1 MKRIA
6 LTIGTFAT
14 MLVLA
19 APSAGFAAGPAAT
32 PMTVMSEGFESAS
45 TKYVTAPID
54 IPPST
59 LGSTWGYWAP
69 VSVATGGGAFGRAH
83 TGLRGL
89 WCDGTDSGAVTG
101 AGIWSGVPLTYNP
114 YSAGTATFDLTQT
127 ADLYTSSLD
136 FWYTLPSRGSADMD
150 SFNVLTSSMADPSDN
165 QGNSTFPLTADKAWT
180 HISIAITDG
189 AKAQI
194 VRASSKV
201 RFAWIDNLLDADP
214 WSVGQGPTID
224 DVAVTGWRYGP
235 VRLLTAATAADGV
248 TLTWSKPLRAPASTL
263 AEDRAISYR
272 VWRAPAGTTA
282 TNSAAWTLLTP
293 TNAANADATISLV
306 DSSAVALTSYTYL
319 VQPWEPG
326 ASARYGMPQTV
337 AAKMAG
343 VASSMTFTSPTTSAF
358 SGPATVSGSLKTA
371 TGAALAG
378 RKVDIASSV
387 DGKKNWKAL
396 TTAVTLSTGAFSRL
410 VAPTTKTYYRA
421 TFAGNAANAAA
432 ATIAV
437 SAILPRV
444 YLTMPSAPT
453 TAVHAHAFTSVGY
466 LRPYHGVG
474 SYPVTIQCYRY
485 ERQSNGSYRWILR
498 RNVAAKAYYYVS
510 TTTRY
515 VGSVS
520 LPYAGKWA
528 IRAYHATDSANAA
541 TYSTFHFLT
550 AK

>member
-6 LTIGTFAT
+6 LTIGTLAT

-19 APSAGFAAGPAAT
+19 TPVAGFAAGPAAT

-45 TKYVTAPID
+45 TRYVAAPID
-54 IPPST
+54 LGTGS
-59 LGSTWGYWAP
+59 LGSTYGYWAR
-69 VSVATGGGAFGRAH
+69 VAVAAGGRAH
-83 TGLRGL
+83 TGVWGL
-89 WCDGTDSGAVTG
+89 WCDGTDSKAVTG
-101 AGIWSGVPLTYNP
+101 FWSGVPLTYNP

-127 ADLYTSSLD
+127 ADLYSSTLD
-136 FWYTLPSRGSADMD
+136 FWYTLPSRGTADMN
-150 SFNVLTSSMADPSDN
+150 SFNVLTSPLVDLFDN
-165 QGNSTFPLTADKAWT
+165 RGNSSFPLTADKSWR
-180 HISIAITDG
+180 HEYIPIVDG
-189 AKAQI
+189 LSAQI
-194 VRASSKV
+194 VRMASTV
-201 RFAWIDNLLDADP
+201 RFAWTDSYDSFEPA
-214 WSVGQGPTID
+214 VGQGPTID
-224 DVAVTGWRYGP
+224 DVSVTGWRYGP
-235 VRLLTAATAADGV
+235 VRSLTAVAATNGV
-248 TLTWSKPLRAPASTL
+248 TLKWSKPLRASASTL
-263 AEDRAISYR
+263 AEDRPISYR
-272 VWRAPAGTTA
+272 VWRAPAGTTVA
-282 TNSAAWTLLTP
+282 NSAAWTLLTP
-293 TNAANADATISLV
+293 TNAANADAAISLF

-326 ASARYGMPQTV
+326 AGTGYGMLQTV

-343 VASSMTFTSPTTSAF
+343 AASSMTFTSPTTSGF

-378 RKVDIASSV
+378 RNVDIASSI
-387 DGKKNWKAL
+387 DGKKTWKAL
-396 TTAVTLSTGAFSRL
+396 ATAVTLSTGAFSKA
-410 VAPTTKTYYRA
+410 VAPTVKTYYRA
-421 TFAGNAANAAA
+421 TFAGNATNASAAA
-432 ATIAV
+432 IAV

-444 YLTMPSAPT
+444 YLTTPSAPT

-474 SYPVTIQCYRY
+474 SYPVTIQCCRY
-485 ERQSNGSYRWILR
+485 ERQSNGTYRWILR

-515 VGSVS
+515 VGSIS

-528 IRAYHATDSANAA
+528 IRAYHAADSSNAA